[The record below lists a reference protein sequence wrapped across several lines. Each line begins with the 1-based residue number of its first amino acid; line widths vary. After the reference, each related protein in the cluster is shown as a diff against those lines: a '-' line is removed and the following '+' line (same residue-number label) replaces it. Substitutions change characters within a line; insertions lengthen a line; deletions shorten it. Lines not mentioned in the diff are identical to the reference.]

1 MDVDPDL
8 VSRAIIVWTGWKQ
21 PAWPQR
27 VEERL
32 MRQLGSN
39 IALEIIPLLRQLEDK
54 FYPSDARDHAA
65 DLKEMG
71 DVASAE
77 FGNKHLEVSE
87 DAIRQAFAWCYT
99 FDYK

>member
-1 MDVDPDL
+1 
-8 VSRAIIVWTGWKQ
+8 
-21 PAWPQR
+21 
-27 VEERL
+27 